1 MGSVRFSVTVV
12 VVVATE
18 DMGTVTVGLV
28 GFFSIERNSAE
39 DEDILAFEEE
49 GTEEGLPV
57 AAEAKLPE

>member
-12 VVVATE
+12 VAVATT
-18 DMGTVTVGLV
+18 GTVTVGLV

-39 DEDILAFEEE
+39 DEEILAFEEE

-57 AAEAKLPE
+57 AAEAKLPEYM